1 MGGAPGKIAGKV
13 TSEQGFER
21 RKRKITGETRER
33 HSRSKKMACT
43 KAQGGRSR
51 GPPAIWFPW
60 SLRCVKKQVEVLVG
74 GDVEPVRKVL
84 LAQQRGVHFI
94 L

>member
-1 MGGAPGKIAGKV
+1 LGAAAVKIAGKG
-13 TSEQGFER
+13 TSEEGFER

-33 HSRSKKMACT
+33 HSRSKTMART

-51 GPPAIWFPW
+51 GLPAIWFHW

-74 GDVEPVRKVL
+74 GDVESTMKVL
-84 LAQQRGVHFI
+84 LPQQRDLHFI